1 VTAAAGG
8 PGCIGWTRWRTSKG
22 GGHSTNRAPLL
33 PSPSEGPRCR
43 VRWTFTA
50 GGGVTTHGRQAGV
63 LLAIALSLVMK
74 GAPGKPSVLVTG
86 VAEPTAKTQDTEL
99 ETAENRD
106 GLAQVAES
114 LIGREAKE
122 SGWRTW
128 TKAEYQLDQRD
139 FWRTGGSAGVRR
151 GSDDLQKNQAG
162 RLRTGAR
169 AGWSSGRERGAEASA
184 GRDTSRRATLLT
196 TRDSALAAGGGQR
209 RATGRLRRR
218 ERRR

>member
-1 VTAAAGG
+1 MTAAAGG

-63 LLAIALSLVMK
+63 LLAIALSLVIK

-86 VAEPTAKTQDTEL
+86 VAEPTGKTQDTEL
-99 ETAENRD
+99 ETADNRD

-128 TKAEYQLDQRD
+128 TRAEYQLDKKD
-139 FWRTGGSAGVRR
+139 FWRTGGAAWVRR
-151 GSDDLQKNQAG
+151 DSDDFLEHQAG
-162 RLRTGAR
+162 RPWTRTR
-169 AGWSSGRERGAEASA
+169 AGWSSGQGRGAE
-184 GRDTSRRATLLT
+184 GTRAVE
-196 TRDSALAAGGGQR
+196 QR
-209 RATGRLRRR
+209 G
-218 ERRR
+218 